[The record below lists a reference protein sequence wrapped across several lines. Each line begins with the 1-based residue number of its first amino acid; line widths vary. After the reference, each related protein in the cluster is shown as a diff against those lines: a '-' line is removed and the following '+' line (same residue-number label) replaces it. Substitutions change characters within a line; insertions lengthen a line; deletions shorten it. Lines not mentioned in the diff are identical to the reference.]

1 MKINK
6 WWGLLI
12 GLLIGLSFNIIY
24 YLYLGEWDYK
34 KIPNW
39 LNMVDLLILIVSF
52 AYGWYL
58 EVERKKNKII

>member
-12 GLLIGLSFNIIY
+12 GLIIGLSFNIIY
-24 YLYLGEWDYK
+24 YLGEWDYK

-39 LNMVDLLILIVSF
+39 LNIVDLLILIASF
-52 AYGWYL
+52 TYGWYL
-58 EVERKKNKII
+58 EVERKKNKVI